1 MATRLLFAS
10 KILTK
15 QRFIKFNFQKIEIM
29 DKKLYI
35 QPSSREVIAQ
45 LKAVLM
51 EPSPS
56 FSTDDGITFPTEEGD
71 ATEEGG
77 DAKLRG
83 EWSENGLW

>member
-1 MATRLLFAS
+1 
-10 KILTK
+10 
-15 QRFIKFNFQKIEIM
+15 M

-35 QPSSREVIAQ
+35 QPSYREVIAQ
-45 LKAVLM
+45 LGAYM
-51 EPSPS
+51 EDYLSIR
-56 FSTDDGITFPTEEGD
+56 TDDGITFPTEEGD